1 MVWGQNVREIFGKS
15 LHRTDILVYRLLTLN
30 FVSFLTKIS
39 TRQLFTI
46 ANSNSGIYGRYTVD
60 TLLELFA
67 LHTHEFCLR
76 TQINL
81 IAYSRCFNWV
91 NTQIR
96 CLSGALIHD
105 QNPFLGATAKYQTL
119 LIWKKMDYCCIIG
132 NLVSN
137 YISTCKKLNSGLH

>member
-1 MVWGQNVREIFGKS
+1 MKCLGGRNGLGPKRPRNFGKS
-15 LHRTDILVYRLLTLN
+15 LHRTDRLVYRFLTLN
-30 FVSFLTKIS
+30 FVSFLPEIS

-46 ANSNSGIYGRYTVD
+46 ANSNGGVYRWYTDV

-76 TQINL
+76 FCAHTNL

-96 CLSGALIHD
+96 CLSG
-105 QNPFLGATAKYQTL
+105 TL
-119 LIWKKMDYCCIIG
+119 ASIRVC
-132 NLVSN
+132 
-137 YISTCKKLNSGLH
+137 STYMEPPSPNRN